1 MTTARERIDPESR
14 APLDELL
21 TKFPGGF
28 AAISD
33 LEQRRATVRRHVAEL
48 TADLPPNDRVVS
60 TDLFAPGPTDGEDVP
75 VRVYRPRDA
84 VDDTLPGLLV
94 IHGGGMLL
102 GDIDGVDVMAQT
114 LCETLGAVVVS
125 TSYRKAPE
133 HPHPAPSDDCYAALL
148 WMANTAAE
156 LGIDPERLA
165 VYGSSAGGNLAL
177 ATALRA
183 RDNNAPQLRFVMP
196 IYPMVDHRNETPSS
210 YEVLDVGVWDRGANI
225 EAWGYFLAGREPDGY
240 AAPLHAEDLHGLPP
254 MYIDV
259 GTVDL
264 FRDEILALVTR
275 LAQAGVEVEFHLYP
289 GAYHA
294 SEMFAPGAELSRR
307 IWDRRLEALRR
318 ALRG

>member
-1 MTTARERIDPESR
+1 
-14 APLDELL
+14 
-21 TKFPGGF
+21 
-28 AAISD
+28 
-33 LEQRRATVRRHVAEL
+33 
-48 TADLPPNDRVVS
+48 
-60 TDLFAPGPTDGEDVP
+60 
-75 VRVYRPRDA
+75 
-84 VDDTLPGLLV
+84 
-94 IHGGGMLL
+94 
-102 GDIDGVDVMAQT
+102 
-114 LCETLGAVVVS
+114 
-125 TSYRKAPE
+125 
-133 HPHPAPSDDCYAALL
+133 
-148 WMANTAAE
+148 
-156 LGIDPERLA
+156 
-165 VYGSSAGGNLAL
+165 
-177 ATALRA
+177 
-183 RDNNAPQLRFVMP
+183 
-196 IYPMVDHRNETPSS
+196 MVDHRNETPSS

-240 AAPLHAEDLHGLPP
+240 AAPLHAEDLRGLPP